1 MNIYDATFTVVD
13 ALKRAAIPHML
24 SGSLS
29 SMYYSFPRATTDA
42 DFVIDLGEIPISK
55 LGDLLGSGFR
65 LDPQLA
71 FEMLG
76 GTTRHVVD
84 VLGTPFKIELF
95 RLSSS
100 PFDQSRFA
108 RKTKV
113 KLLGRDVWIPTA
125 EDVIIQKLIWN
136 RPKDRED
143 ILGVMIANR
152 NCLDRNYLSIWCETM
167 KIVKLF
173 AELWSEAEMAGDE

>member
-1 MNIYDATFTVVD
+1 MSIYDATFALID
-13 ALKRAAIPHML
+13 ALDEAKIPYML

-42 DFVIDLGEIPISK
+42 DFVIDLGETPIAD
-55 LGDLLGSGFR
+55 LGETLRKGFH
-65 LDPQLA
+65 LDPQLT

-76 GTTRHVVD
+76 GTTKHVVD

-95 RLSSS
+95 RLSST

-108 RKTKV
+108 RRIKA
-113 KLLGRDVWIPTA
+113 KLLDRDVWLPTA
-125 EDVIIQKLIWN
+125 EDVILQKLSWN

-143 ILGVMIANR
+143 ILGVMIANHSS
-152 NCLDRNYLSIWCETM
+152 LDRGYLSHWCDELN
-167 KIVKLF
+167 IRVLF
-173 AELWSEAEMAGDE
+173 AQMWSEAQELGDE

>member
-1 MNIYDATFTVVD
+1 MSIYDATFALID
-13 ALKRAAIPHML
+13 ALDEAKIPYML

-42 DFVIDLGEIPISK
+42 DFVIDLGDTHITDLSET
-55 LGDLLGSGFR
+55 LGKGFH
-65 LDPQLA
+65 LDPQLT

-76 GTTRHVVD
+76 GTTKHVVD

-95 RLSSS
+95 RLSET

-108 RKTKV
+108 RRIQV
-113 KLLGRDVWIPTA
+113 KLLGRDVWLPTA
-125 EDVIIQKLIWN
+125 EDVILQKLSWN

-152 NCLDRNYLSIWCETM
+152 ASLDQGYLTQWCEEL
-167 KIVKLF
+167 KIRDLF
-173 AELWSEAEMAGDE
+173 AQLWLEAQELSDE